1 MVAKA
6 VPAAIEKAR
15 QPETAR
21 LHMHYLTRHLEAL
34 RDLPVGDALVATGG
48 RFYATEVDADY
59 LVGSKSARDLGAG
72 ASAAKALSAEPA
84 PPTAPAVNVAEV
96 LQPTRAPAAVEPAVE
111 PVPAA
116 EPAANLQ
123 PEPTSETA
131 EEAVAA
137 SAPESRRRG
146 RPSNADRLARQAADA
161 GVDVRAASES

>member
-96 LQPTRAPAAVEPAVE
+96 LQPPRA
-111 PVPAA
+111 PAA

-123 PEPTSETA
+123 SEPTSETA